1 MWVRGGQRWRTS
13 EQVHSWAHIKGGS
26 ILESSFQ
33 SSPRFFLPTP
43 PETARC
49 DLKVSGEPGKQWA
62 ALEGPEPVCQGAG
75 NIPDEF
81 TGSGNRVAPAHQVPF
96 PALSLPGSCA
106 DMRELS
112 PEKGSRGLCM
122 GFRGFVCFSKAGFHC
137 CWSLTH
143 RNQHRQ
149 KDKAQ
154 APRLSAWGVMQ
165 WQLTTY
171 QGIRKLC

>member
-1 MWVRGGQRWRTS
+1 MWVLGGQRWRTS

-26 ILESSFQ
+26 ILESSFR
-33 SSPRFFLPTP
+33 SPPKALPTP

-49 DLKVSGEPGKQWA
+49 DLKVSGEPGTQWA
-62 ALEGPEPVCQGAG
+62 ALGGGGVAVCQGAG

-81 TGSGNRVAPAHQVPF
+81 TGSGNTGAPAHQVPF

-112 PEKGSRGLCM
+112 PGKGSRGLCV

-137 CWSLTH
+137 YWSLTH
-143 RNQHRQ
+143 
-149 KDKAQ
+149 
-154 APRLSAWGVMQ
+154 
-165 WQLTTY
+165 
-171 QGIRKLC
+171 